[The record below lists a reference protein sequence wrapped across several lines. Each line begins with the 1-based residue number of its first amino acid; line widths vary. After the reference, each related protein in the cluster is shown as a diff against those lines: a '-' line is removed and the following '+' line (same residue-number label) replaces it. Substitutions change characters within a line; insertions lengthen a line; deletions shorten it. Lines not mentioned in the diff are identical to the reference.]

1 MRVSLSVIMII
12 FVIVLPWTAPPIAA
26 QGGIVI
32 DAVDNNPD
40 NKLWNCET
48 NRVPFGNEQ
57 VDRSRCFSFR
67 YQVPPEGIKSAT
79 LHVSISTLGANQ
91 ETDSTVVAV
100 GESFSDCAWATGG
113 MAGCIGLHGGF
124 EGPHRSLNLNLLD
137 IACDPS
143 AQGSPEKQ
151 QALIEQLQ
159 TGVLHFLLQ
168 DDTAVYGAKLV
179 LNGGPPTVAC
189 GTSEQPVSEVLPG
202 GEQPSGEGG
211 STSNLRCGLGQFWDV
226 VDTDG
231 EWIGVWTRRGDSN
244 IFDGRW
250 KQPGYQDV
258 IATLTIQISGNQ
270 VTVERQDI
278 GDPNNFGVT
287 GCTYE
292 GTLAADGVSVSGSA
306 ICTTRSGRRT
316 PPVSWSATI
325 NCEPSSGSAST
336 SGPEGPAAPG
346 TPWETPA
353 GQNCFEQWIRE
364 AMSRLNAYDDGGD
377 DFNARKPWSINQ
389 YGILEG
395 NPRIGPTSVAA
406 PDNFADYNYNKY
418 WWMWDQYPAESV
430 SDWRLPEWRAA
441 QVPPL
446 RPYVRNCVGEAGGT
460 DSTTGV
466 VSGVAPGSTGTSAV
480 PGDDVTPPDFGSPEP
495 ASVSRMTLQAGQRQ
509 VVEGQLVNVPV
520 WLLNGADVANINSTV
535 GYNASVATPE
545 GDLIKGNLL
554 DNALFSANTGDTGI
568 IRAGFAQ
575 TSGIDGTGTVAYI
588 PFRAVG
594 QPGDRTALDV
604 AVSTINDPDG
614 TVLTIDR
621 IDGQILIVGADGV
634 TPGDCDGDGALTE
647 VDALCALQMSVQL
660 IPERLVLDLDTDSQ
674 VTSRDSVIILQGAI
688 GK

>member
-1 MRVSLSVIMII
+1 MRARLLIIMAV
-12 FVIVLPWTAPPIAA
+12 FVTVLPWTAPSIVA

-32 DAVDNNPD
+32 DAVDNDPD

-48 NRVPFGNEQ
+48 NRVPFGNEE

-67 YQVPPEGIKSAT
+67 YQVPPEGINSAT
-79 LHVSISTLGANQ
+79 LHVSINTLGAMQ

-100 GESFSDCAWATGG
+100 GEYFSDCAWATGG

-143 AQGSPEKQ
+143 VQGSPEKQ

-202 GEQPSGEGG
+202 GGQPSGGG
-211 STSNLRCGLGQFWDV
+211 SS
-226 VDTDG
+226 
-231 EWIGVWTRRGDSN
+231 
-244 IFDGRW
+244 
-250 KQPGYQDV
+250 
-258 IATLTIQISGNQ
+258 
-270 VTVERQDI
+270 
-278 GDPNNFGVT
+278 
-287 GCTYE
+287 
-292 GTLAADGVSVSGSA
+292 
-306 ICTTRSGRRT
+306 
-316 PPVSWSATI
+316 
-325 NCEPSSGSAST
+325 
-336 SGPEGPAAPG
+336 
-346 TPWETPA
+346 
-353 GQNCFEQWIRE
+353 
-364 AMSRLNAYDDGGD
+364 
-377 DFNARKPWSINQ
+377 
-389 YGILEG
+389 
-395 NPRIGPTSVAA
+395 
-406 PDNFADYNYNKY
+406 
-418 WWMWDQYPAESV
+418 
-430 SDWRLPEWRAA
+430 
-441 QVPPL
+441 
-446 RPYVRNCVGEAGGT
+446 
-460 DSTTGV
+460 
-466 VSGVAPGSTGTSAV
+466 PGSMGASSV
-480 PGDDVTPPDFGSPEP
+480 PGDDLPPPPFGSPEP

-520 WLLNGADVANINSTV
+520 WLINGEDVANINFTI
-535 GYNASVATPE
+535 GYDAGVAMPE
-545 GDLIKGNLL
+545 GDSIKGNLL
-554 DNALFSANTGDTGI
+554 DNALFSANTSDTGL

-575 TSGIDGTGTVAYI
+575 TSGLNGTGTVAYI

-594 QPGDRTALDV
+594 KPGDRTALDV

-621 IDGQILIVGADGV
+621 IDGQILIVGSDGV
-634 TPGDCDGDGALTE
+634 VPGDCDGDGALTE

-674 VTSRDSVIILQGAI
+674 VTSRDSVIILQRAI